1 MKATY
6 RDVCSHNICH
16 AEAVQV
22 EFDPNEVSYEDLV
35 DVFWS
40 IHNPTTKNRQGW
52 DICSQ
57 ALIDSAIRFCYYIVK
72 SLSLFPIELVFF
84 LLNFLRIKL
93 KYSLFAWLQSDKF
106 AVLLS

>member
-1 MKATY
+1 MKATN
-6 RDVCSHNICH
+6 RDVCSHKTGH

-52 DICSQ
+52 DIGSQ
-57 ALIDSAIRFCYYIVK
+57 YRSLIAYHTFGVIYGSK
-72 SLSLFPIELVFF
+72 
-84 LLNFLRIKL
+84 
-93 KYSLFAWLQSDKF
+93 
-106 AVLLS
+106 